1 MRAFAIAVMIVTG
14 LHAGCSGPCKQ
25 VEAEWAAVRAERAP
39 AAEPHI
45 LVQVPY
51 ALANRL
57 ITGALGETIEVP
69 VRLGDLDV
77 LGVVGVAAP
86 DFAGLRLVA
95 REVAL
100 EPGPPGRVRF
110 TVRIE
115 LVDDRGLLLGLRA
128 VADVA
133 PDLEQAEGGGSA
145 ITLGLRPDHL
155 VTLEPELGPR
165 AASALGT
172 ALVARV
178 PAMARMPKLVVD
190 RGAARAVEQLV
201 ERGHGLVRDTLL
213 VRLGELT
220 RLRFALPVAIPV
232 ERVELRSLTEPA
244 PALELAVHTALPVRA
259 GVATAV
265 PAPDAVSVHV
275 AGSAAA
281 ELANWAIEARL
292 APQRYTRKLEPAE
305 DGPYRPHFDWRADHA
320 ERPLL
325 VHMFA
330 TGGKGCAH
338 FAAGAR
344 PHVRVQD
351 GKVHAHVSNRKLEHS
366 VGPPL
371 LELLAD
377 LNGFFQRSVSRTRSA
392 VASTRVTVG
401 DRAVDLALVSAEIT
415 SADIHAAFAIQFA
428 E

>member
-1 MRAFAIAVMIVTG
+1 MRAIAVALLVSWQS
-14 LHAGCSGPCKQ
+14 GCSGPCKQ

-39 AAEPHI
+39 AAEPHV

-57 ITGALGETIEVP
+57 ITSTLGETIEVP

-77 LGVVGVAAP
+77 LGMVGVAAP
-86 DFAGLRLVA
+86 EFAGLRLVA
-95 REVAL
+95 REVAV

-110 TVRIE
+110 TVRVE

-133 PDLEQAEGGGSA
+133 PGLEASA

-155 VTLEPELGPR
+155 VSLEPELGPR

-178 PAMARMPKLVVD
+178 PAMARMPKMVVE

-201 ERGHGLVRDTLL
+201 ARGHGLVRDTLL

-220 RLRFALPVAIPV
+220 RLRFQLPVAVPV
-232 ERVELRSLTEPA
+232 ERVELRSLAEPA

-259 GVATAV
+259 GLASAV

-275 AGSAAA
+275 SGSAAA
-281 ELANWAIEARL
+281 ELANWAIEAKL
-292 APQRYTRKLEPAE
+292 APQRYTRKLEPDE
-305 DGPYRPHFDWRADHA
+305 DGPYRPHFDWRAEHA

-330 TGGKGCAH
+330 LDGKGCAH

-344 PHVRVQD
+344 PHLRVQD
-351 GKVHAHVSNRKLEHS
+351 GKVFAHVSNRKLEHS

-371 LELLAD
+371 LEFLAD

-392 VASTRVTVG
+392 VASTRLTVG
-401 DRAVDLALVSAEIT
+401 DRAVDLTLVSAEVT
-415 SADIHAAFAIQFA
+415 SADLHAGFSIQFA